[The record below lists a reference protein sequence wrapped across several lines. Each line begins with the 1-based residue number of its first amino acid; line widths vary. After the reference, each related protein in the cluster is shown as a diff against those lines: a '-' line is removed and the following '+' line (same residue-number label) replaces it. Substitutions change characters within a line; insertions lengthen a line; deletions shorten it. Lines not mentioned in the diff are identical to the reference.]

1 MPKTAGIVLV
11 GNEILSGKIADANA
25 AYLCREL
32 RALGVDV
39 RRISVIPDEIELI
52 AHEVAAV
59 SRAPAVV
66 LTWGGGGPT
75 QDDVTIEGVARAMD
89 VKVVRHQLLVGILE
103 RHFRDRLNESHLKMA
118 ETPEGAELVG
128 GETVRFP
135 TVLIRNVYILPGV
148 PEIFRQKFESIRER
162 FRDQPIHLK
171 NVFVAIGEGT
181 LADYL
186 NRLLVDFPLLL
197 LGSYPEFSN
206 PEYKVKVTLDV
217 GAADGL
223 LSRKLTDH
231 GWRVTAIEGDPVLAQ
246 GGARHCERMITANLD
261 REIPEGEGPFDVIVY
276 GDVLEHLVDPL
287 RVLVE
292 LDRSLAP
299 TGFVVISVPNI
310 AHLWIRLLLLFGRF
324 EYLDRGILD
333 HSHL

>member
-1 MPKTAGIVLV
+1 LP
-11 GNEILSGKIADANA
+11 
-25 AYLCREL
+25 
-32 RALGVDV
+32 
-39 RRISVIPDEIELI
+39 
-52 AHEVAAV
+52 
-59 SRAPAVV
+59 
-66 LTWGGGGPT
+66 
-75 QDDVTIEGVARAMD
+75 IEGQAFDDAAMSRSPRYVLKPD
-89 VKVVRHQLLVGILE
+89 PHS
-103 RHFRDRLNESHLKMA
+103 SH
-118 ETPEGAELVG
+118 
-128 GETVRFP
+128 
-135 TVLIRNVYILPGV
+135 
-148 PEIFRQKFESIRER
+148 SIIMRW
-162 FRDQPIHLK
+162 L
-171 NVFVAIGEGT
+171 GEGRGR
-181 LADYL
+181 
-186 NRLLVDFPLLL
+186 RL
-197 LGSYPEFSN
+197 
-206 PEYKVKVTLDV
+206 LDV

-333 HSHL
+333 HSHLRFFTERSLRAMLANAGLSIVRFTATPAPLYQILPVSWHRRWVAATHAMNAVIARKARRLLGYQFIVLAHPKDAGGGTGP